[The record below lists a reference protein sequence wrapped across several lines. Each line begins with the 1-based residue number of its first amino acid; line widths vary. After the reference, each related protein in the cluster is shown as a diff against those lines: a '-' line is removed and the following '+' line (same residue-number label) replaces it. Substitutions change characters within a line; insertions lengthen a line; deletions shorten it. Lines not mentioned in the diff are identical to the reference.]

1 MQVIIF
7 FTSIDNAWMLLVDT
21 LKHSNGNA
29 LDNISAFD
37 RGSHCINCE
46 SYSRRRK
53 RRLFYT
59 VFQARTGTGVFFTQK
74 IESEISDEAGKKIEN
89 FRLVVIKIVVNWVL
103 RVEEDGVCVFV
114 RACVSF
120 GRCLDVHIVS
130 CRPVSL
136 PISFIMVAVV
146 AVVVAITVPVPSH

>member
-1 MQVIIF
+1 MLSAIYQRSTEVRIALTASRTQGAGRDACFILYSRLVQVPVFF
-7 FTSIDNAWMLLVDT
+7 FT
-21 LKHSNGNA
+21 
-29 LDNISAFD
+29 
-37 RGSHCINCE
+37 
-46 SYSRRRK
+46 
-53 RRLFYT
+53 
-59 VFQARTGTGVFFTQK
+59 VFFTQK